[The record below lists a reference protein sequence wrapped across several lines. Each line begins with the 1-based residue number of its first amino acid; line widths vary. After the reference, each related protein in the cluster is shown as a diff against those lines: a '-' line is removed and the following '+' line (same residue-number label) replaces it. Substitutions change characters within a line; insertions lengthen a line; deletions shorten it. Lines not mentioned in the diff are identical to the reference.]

1 MAYKVSVSKYR
12 WKEGTPWAVNIPAT
26 VGGKRRREFF
36 KTRLAAEQRRS
47 ELTDKITYQGINA
60 IRAGSLPV
68 GEAIEDYLANKAG
81 LSQRHLEGL
90 LLYCGRMRAA
100 WGKLPVSSISFRD
113 VEKFLR
119 NPSWGPRTRWNALT
133 HVRAFLSWCE
143 RRRLTTENPAK
154 TLAEEFRK
162 PESPKEILSPDE
174 MRLLLRLTRRTPALR
189 AFVAIGGFAGIRTS
203 GIQRLQ
209 WSDISHGEIHVPR
222 HAMKGTKGW
231 RKEQYVRIEPVLE
244 RHLPRRKMGLVIPWT
259 VRKFGIEVK
268 KLRQRMGKVAGRINA
283 PWAGRWQKNWPDNC
297 LRHSFASYHLA
308 MWEDAGKT
316 AYQMGHTNPQTV
328 YQNYFRAVR
337 KSAAQRWWAMG

>member
-1 MAYKVSVSKYR
+1 MGASNLFIVKYQRFIRFHFSSYGDYSYAEICPFWSTVAPSKHLPMAYKVSVSKYR

-36 KTRLAAEQRRS
+36 KTRLAAERRRS

-133 HVRAFLSWCE
+133 ACARFSLLVRAPKAHH
-143 RRRLTTENPAK
+143 R
-154 TLAEEFRK
+154 
-162 PESPKEILSPDE
+162 ES
-174 MRLLLRLTRRTPALR
+174 
-189 AFVAIGGFAGIRTS
+189 
-203 GIQRLQ
+203 
-209 WSDISHGEIHVPR
+209 GED
-222 HAMKGTKGW
+222 
-231 RKEQYVRIEPVLE
+231 
-244 RHLPRRKMGLVIPWT
+244 
-259 VRKFGIEVK
+259 FGRGV
-268 KLRQRMGKVAGRINA
+268 
-283 PWAGRWQKNWPDNC
+283 QK
-297 LRHSFASYHLA
+297 A
-308 MWEDAGKT
+308 
-316 AYQMGHTNPQTV
+316 
-328 YQNYFRAVR
+328 
-337 KSAAQRWWAMG
+337 